1 MSNWKSRK
9 FWLAVGSVLLFSVL
23 LWTGKIDQ
31 SVYEHTMWLV
41 LGGYF
46 VSNQSQKYIDK
57 TGEKR

>member
-23 LWTGKIDQ
+23 LWNGKIDQ
-31 SVYEHTMWLV
+31 SVYENTMWLV

-57 TGEKR
+57 AGEKK